1 MKKRLSLL
9 LALAMLLPLVRT
21 ARADLLWEPSNRFYQ
36 EHVCSYLGRAFYAN
50 GPDGFVTLLDAPDGG
65 TVEAQYA
72 NGAQLWVY
80 WTYGDWG
87 CVTVWED
94 RDHVD
99 GWVPMDQLRL
109 IYDYL
114 SFAEE
119 YAGEIQ
125 DYGGQ
130 FADFDGQISQV
141 TFFAYPGAPQ
151 SQTTLLAEHIPDLV
165 ERLTGSGGEPSY
177 ISQIFV
183 DEEGLTWG
191 FVSYLYGRL
200 NAWFCLDD
208 PDGADFPVR
217 AVEEPEL
224 IPAQDPVLPARA
236 YLPFLLVGGVMAVT
250 AALLLR
256 FYRRPSSPPS

>member
-1 MKKRLSLL
+1 MKKRFPLL
-9 LALAMLLPLVRT
+9 LALALLLPLTVP
-21 ARADLLWEPSNRFYQ
+21 ARADLLWEPRNRFYQ
-36 EHVCSYLGRAFYAN
+36 EHPCSYLDRAFYAN
-50 GPDGFVTLLDAPDGG
+50 SPDGFVTLLDAPEGG

-72 NGAQLWVY
+72 NGARLRVY
-80 WTYGDWG
+80 WIYQDWG

-94 RDHVD
+94 GGHVD

-130 FADFDGQISQV
+130 FADFDGQADQV
-141 TFFAYPGAPQ
+141 AFFAYPGAPQ
-151 SQTTLLAEHIPDLV
+151 PQETRRLEQIPDLV
-165 ERLTGSGGEPSY
+165 DRLAGSGGEPSC
-177 ISQIFV
+177 ISRIFV
-183 DEEGLTWG
+183 DEEGRTWG
-191 FVSYLYGRL
+191 FVPYLYGRL
-200 NAWFCLDD
+200 NAWFCLDE
-208 PDGADFPVR
+208 PDGEDFPVR

-224 IPAQDPVLPARA
+224 IPARDPVLPARA
-236 YLPFLLVGGVMAVT
+236 YLPFLLVGAVIAVT

-256 FYRRPSSPPS
+256 FYRRPGK